1 LFSRRRGVG
10 KWKGRSAFQAAGVF
24 STPALCGSQ
33 VWERSIFVAGR
44 QHSPGDSCQFVG
56 CSGHHHVERR
66 PSLQRIE
73 PRSERGSFAFHAYHR
88 RTRSMNQDLTQVAVS
103 SLADTQEPGL
113 AASGMLSGHES
124 EPGCELPALAE
135 SAAVADRCHDGRRD
149 QRTDA
154 GNLPQPQTGGV
165 GGLGLC
171 RRFWTAAIAALVS
184 WSTVEQGLT
193 T

>member
-124 EPGCELPALAE
+124 EPRMRTPGPCGKRCRCRSLPRWPSRSTDGCRE
-135 SAAVADRCHDGRRD
+135 SAAAANRRRRRVGPVSPLLDRGNCRTGELVDG
-149 QRTDA
+149 
-154 GNLPQPQTGGV
+154 
-165 GGLGLC
+165 
-171 RRFWTAAIAALVS
+171 
-184 WSTVEQGLT
+184 
-193 T
+193 